1 MTGEGGDTEMNSWS
15 KIFLGFLSLAACLT
29 PAPVRACHDGSP
41 LILDL
46 AGKGVITTGLDD
58 PVPFDL
64 DADGEL
70 ELVAWTIRGEYNAF
84 LWVDLNRNGSV
95 DDGGELFG
103 TATRMPDGQLA
114 DNGFEALAIYDREE
128 LGGDG
133 DGVISPGDLVWS
145 HLLLWVDEN
154 HDGYSE
160 QAEIRRLGQSGVISI
175 ALDYTKHPDDFD
187 AAGNLH
193 LYQGRFAKR
202 VTREGAAFVRL
213 QALTDVFL
221 KIHH

>member
-1 MTGEGGDTEMNSWS
+1 MNSWTRVL
-15 KIFLGFLSLAACLT
+15 LGFLSSAVCLA

-64 DADGEL
+64 DGDGDL
-70 ELVAWTIRGEYNAF
+70 ELVAWTIPGEYNAF
-84 LWVDLNRNGSV
+84 LWVDLNRNGIV
-95 DDGGELFG
+95 DHGGELFG
-103 TATRMPDGQLA
+103 TATRMPDGRLA
-114 DNGFEALAIYDREE
+114 DNGFEALAVYDREDF
-128 LGGDG
+128 GGDG
-133 DGVISPGDLVWS
+133 DGIISPGDLVWAS
-145 HLLLWVDEN
+145 LLLWVDED
-154 HDGYSE
+154 HDGFSE
-160 QAEIRRLGQSGVISI
+160 PAEIRRLGQSAVVSI
-175 ALDYTKHPDDFD
+175 ALDFTKHPDDFD

-202 VTREGAAFVRL
+202 VIREGAAFVRL